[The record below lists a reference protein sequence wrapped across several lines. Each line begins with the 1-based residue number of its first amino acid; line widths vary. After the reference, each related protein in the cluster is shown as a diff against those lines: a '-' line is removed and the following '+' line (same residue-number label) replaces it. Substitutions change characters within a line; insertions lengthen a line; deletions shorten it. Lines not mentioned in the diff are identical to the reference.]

1 MNLLYPAII
10 FLLITFF
17 SLKGGVDYRDEF
29 QTIEKLPNETT
40 KDVRIP
46 IINDDLVEGTETFTV
61 FITTAE
67 QALAIPLDR
76 ITITIIDDDRE
87 GNFIITDDNNVKFCT
102 QLLNFVHNYLI
113 CTQLLNLYTIT

>member
-17 SLKGGVDYRDEF
+17 LKGGVDYRDEF

-40 KDVRIP
+40 KDVVIP
-46 IINDDLVEGTETFTV
+46 IINDDLVEGTETFIV
-61 FITTAE
+61 FTTTAE
-67 QALAIPLDR
+67 QGLAIPLDR

-113 CTQLLNLYTIT
+113 LYTIT